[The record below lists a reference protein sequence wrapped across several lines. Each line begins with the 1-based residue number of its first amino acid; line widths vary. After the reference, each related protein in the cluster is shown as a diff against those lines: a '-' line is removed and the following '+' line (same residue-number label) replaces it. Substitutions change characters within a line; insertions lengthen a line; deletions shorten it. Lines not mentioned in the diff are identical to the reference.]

1 MTAPDAPKQ
10 WQKRPEAGGRFAL
23 WLWRTL
29 AFKVGRRL
37 TRVIT
42 FFAALYFMLR
52 RGPERRASREYLR
65 RVLGRRATLLEVF
78 RHFLCF
84 STVTAD
90 RVFLMADRFSRFDVQ
105 IFGLE
110 RLDAALKEGRGTL
123 LLGAHLGSFDALRV
137 LSLRNPNV
145 KIRILLDQGQGAGIT
160 TMLNALNPKLAAMI
174 IDARRPGPEL
184 VLAMQDALAQNAV
197 VSTLADRLRPG
208 NPAIVVNFLGDKAP
222 FPASPWLFAAALRV
236 PVVIA
241 FGLYRGGNRY
251 ELHFEILT
259 STCHVTAG
267 SATPHWSRWCSV
279 SRTGSRISRAWP
291 RTIGS
296 ISTTSGTYPLRRTML
311 LSALLLAA
319 TSASSQGLEGL
330 EQRLARTP
338 PVSTDFVEYRFSH
351 LLKKPLRE
359 QWNAR
364 IPCRR
369 GDGAPGH
376 DARTRDFGSGRR
388 TGAHHACRQAGA
400 HAGAATGA
408 AAARAAR
415 QLSRAARRKAHAAA
429 AGFRGHARRGR
440 AALDADTEAPGSGA
454 GKASRAHRC
463 ARHGRQA
470 RLPRSA
476 GTRWRRR
483 THVFQ
488 AAPAGSTPTRA
499 ELERSCRADIA
510 PGAAAK

>member
-1 MTAPDAPKQ
+1 MERPVTAPDGPKQ

-37 TRVIT
+37 TLVIT

-52 RGPERRASREYLR
+52 RGPERRASRDYLR

-208 NPAIVVNFLGDKAP
+208 NPAIVVDFLGDKAP

-251 ELHFEILT
+251 ELHFEMFDFDL
-259 STCHVTAG
+259 
-267 SATPHWSRWCSV
+267 
-279 SRTGSRISRAWP
+279 P
-291 RTIGS
+291 RD
-296 ISTTSGTYPLRRTML
+296 RQQRNA
-311 LSALLLAA
+311 ALVEVVQRF
-319 TSASSQGLEGL
+319 SD
-330 EQRLARTP
+330 RLAHFARMAP
-338 PVSTDFVEYRFSH
+338 YNWFNLYDFWDVPF
-351 LLKKPLRE
+351 
-359 QWNAR
+359 
-364 IPCRR
+364 
-369 GDGAPGH
+369 
-376 DARTRDFGSGRR
+376 
-388 TGAHHACRQAGA
+388 
-400 HAGAATGA
+400 ATNDVA
-408 AAARAAR
+408 ER
-415 QLSRAARRKAHAAA
+415 AA
-429 AGFRGHARRGR
+429 AGGDVS
-440 AALDADTEAPGSGA
+440 LKPG
-454 GKASRAHRC
+454 
-463 ARHGRQA
+463 
-470 RLPRSA
+470 P
-476 GTRWRRR
+476 
-483 THVFQ
+483 
-488 AAPAGSTPTRA
+488 
-499 ELERSCRADIA
+499 
-510 PGAAAK
+510 